1 MQNGHRIECYFR
13 RIQFFIIMTK
23 KLLCSVELVDSGL
36 SVTLVVH
43 GDEGV
48 ALLGDVDV
56 GDGSE
61 LGELLLEKI
70 LGA

>member
-1 MQNGHRIECYFR
+1 VSDLNLDVLAINVG
-13 RIQFFIIMTK
+13 
-23 KLLCSVELVDSGL
+23 SVELVDSGL

>member
-1 MQNGHRIECYFR
+1 M
-13 RIQFFIIMTK
+13 MSK
-23 KLLCSVELVDSGL
+23 KLLGSVELVDCGL